1 MVPSRVLVSGA
12 VRFDGGT
19 PPFDGATLR
28 VRLRDVTVADAPAR
42 TVAEQVISGVSVHQ
56 PGAAVPYE
64 LRSASRLEPGR
75 AYTVEAHVDLN
86 STGQIKQGDFIT
98 MASHPV
104 PPNLSPARVDV
115 RVHRIG

>member
-1 MVPSRVLVSGA
+1 M
-12 VRFDGGT
+12 RFDSSA

-28 VRLRDVTVADAPAR
+28 IKLRDVTMAGAAAQ

-56 PGAAVPYE
+56 PGAGVPYE

-75 AYTVEAHVDLN
+75 AYLVEVHVDLN

-104 PPNLSPARVDV
+104 PITPTPARVDV
-115 RVHRIG
+115 QVHQIG